1 MDSMNGRL
9 QAQPHT
15 RVRGGEPRA
24 RSLPF
29 PRHFIV
35 AALLSAIHYLA
46 ILGWLTCVVIF
57 LLNSTELACWMVI
70 GFLITVIITWIL
82 ALLKRRSARCPLCKG
97 TPLLNSGALPHGKA
111 FRIPPLNHGV
121 TATLSLICTQEYR
134 CMYCGNLYDLLKPSS
149 PTKRASGAK
158 E

>member
-1 MDSMNGRL
+1 MSERVHGHSHS
-9 QAQPHT
+9 QT

-29 PRHFIV
+29 PGPFIT

-46 ILGWLTCVVIF
+46 VLAWLTCLVMFFLQQSPLASEMVAGSLVLVV
-57 LLNSTELACWMVI
+57 V
-70 GFLITVIITWIL
+70 TWIA
-82 ALLKRRSARCPLCKG
+82 ALFKRRSARCPLCKG
-97 TPLLNSGALPHGKA
+97 TPLFNSGALPHGKA

-149 PTKRASGAK
+149 PEKRVAGPK
-158 E
+158 D